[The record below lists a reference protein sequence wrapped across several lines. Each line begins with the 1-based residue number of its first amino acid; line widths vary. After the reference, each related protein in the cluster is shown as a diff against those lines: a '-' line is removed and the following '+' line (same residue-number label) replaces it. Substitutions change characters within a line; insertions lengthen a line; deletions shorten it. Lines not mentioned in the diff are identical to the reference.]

1 MVNDYFD
8 TNYPINDSMVFKDQ
22 AWFLNLKNQIDRINN
37 KAPVIVDYVVDRL
50 GMDVYLS
57 FYNNDEYIELKELL
71 PADAVYLF
79 CNYFVS
85 EVNSGFTLQPKLT
98 GVYNR
103 NPVEHSRLQPMVNS
117 TNFYLYK
124 YNI

>member
-8 TNYPINDSMVFKDQ
+8 THYSVKEPMVFKDQ
-22 AWFLNLKNQIDRINN
+22 AWFLNLKNQIERINN
-37 KAPVIVDYVVDRL
+37 NAPFIVDYIVDRL

-57 FYNNDEYIELKELL
+57 FYNNEVYIELKELL

-85 EVNSGFTLQPKLT
+85 EVNGSFILQPKLM

-103 NPVEHSRLQPMVNS
+103 NPVEHSRLQPMANS

>member
-8 TNYPINDSMVFKDQ
+8 THYSIKEPMVFKDQ
-22 AWFLNLKNQIDRINN
+22 AWFLKLKSQIDRINN
-37 KAPVIVDYVVDRL
+37 NAPFIVDYIVDRL
-50 GMDVYLS
+50 GVDVYLS
-57 FYNNDEYIELKELL
+57 FYNNDDYIELKELL

-85 EVNSGFTLQPKLT
+85 DTKDGFILQPKLM

-103 NPVEHSRLQPMVNS
+103 NPIEHSRLLPMSSS

>member
-8 TNYPINDSMVFKDQ
+8 THYSIKEPMVFKDQ
-22 AWFLNLKNQIDRINN
+22 AWFLTLKNQIDRINN
-37 KAPVIVDYVVDRL
+37 SAPFIVDYIVDRL
-50 GMDVYLS
+50 GVDVYLS
-57 FYNNDEYIELKELL
+57 FYNNEDYIELKDLL

-85 EVNSGFTLQPKLT
+85 EVNGGFMLQPKLM

-103 NPVEHSRLQPMVNS
+103 TQIEHSKLQPMANS

>member
-8 TNYPINDSMVFKDQ
+8 THYSVKEPMVFKDQ

-37 KAPVIVDYVVDRL
+37 NAPFIVDYIVDRL

-57 FYNNDEYIELKELL
+57 FYNNEVYIELKELL

-85 EVNSGFTLQPKLT
+85 EVNGSFILQPKLM

-103 NPVEHSRLQPMVNS
+103 TPVEHSRLPPMSSS

>member
-1 MVNDYFD
+1 MVNKYFD

-37 KAPVIVDYVVDRL
+37 NAPFIVDYVVDRL

-85 EVNSGFTLQPKLT
+85 EVSSGFTLQPKLT

-117 TNFYLYK
+117 TNFYLYR